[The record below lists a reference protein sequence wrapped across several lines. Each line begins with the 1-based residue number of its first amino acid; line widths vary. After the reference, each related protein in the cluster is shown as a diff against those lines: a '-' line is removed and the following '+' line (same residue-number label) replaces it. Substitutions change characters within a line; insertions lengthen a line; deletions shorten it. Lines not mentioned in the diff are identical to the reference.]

1 MSKIPSTAPIAIRLR
16 LAVHIPRY
24 KVLLHNDDKNSMDH
38 VVMVLKR
45 VFNFGQHICEQI
57 MMEAHRNGVALCI
70 VEPLEQAEFHRDRIL
85 SYFLIATIEPE

>member
-1 MSKIPSTAPIAIRLR
+1 MSDNPVTVLTTIPLR

-24 KVLLHNDDKNSMDH
+24 KVLLHNDDKNSMEH
-38 VVMVLKR
+38 VVMVLMK
-45 VFNFGQHICEQI
+45 VFNFVKQRCETI